1 MELVQYFVLSF
12 SDWAKV
18 KWLCWYVKKCSWQ
31 TNKFIEKIKQ
41 IVCHRKWL
49 KPWGRNLGQ
58 YSLLESYNYN
68 PSKLL
73 YNRYLTPFVNKP
85 RNGQTESNRIKLPLE
100 VKKAIIV
107 SLKSPNGQRLKNGEA
122 SLQRNLIGNELSWA
136 CKLETQTCVIMVWH
150 LATSLC
156 EIECKQDNL
165 VMKSEHF
172 IVANA
177 LSKYC
182 AYLVA
187 FAPRFLPVNSYMTEV
202 IFDQVVQEARDVLNG
217 CNSATSKYEKMMKI
231 SAGAGKGDLEE
242 NIIKSY
248 EALTLVRHG
257 IRYDTGHDD
266 TSFLEK
272 LGYDTEGVYVFLYIF
287 LYTFRHK
294 LCLFMVFY

>member
-1 MELVQYFVLSF
+1 
-12 SDWAKV
+12 
-18 KWLCWYVKKCSWQ
+18 
-31 TNKFIEKIKQ
+31 
-41 IVCHRKWL
+41 
-49 KPWGRNLGQ
+49 
-58 YSLLESYNYN
+58 
-68 PSKLL
+68 
-73 YNRYLTPFVNKP
+73 
-85 RNGQTESNRIKLPLE
+85 
-100 VKKAIIV
+100 
-107 SLKSPNGQRLKNGEA
+107 LKNGEA

-136 CKLETQTCVIMVWH
+136 CKLETQMRVIMVWH

-165 VMKSEHF
+165 VMESKHF

-187 FAPRFLPVNSYMTEV
+187 FAPRFLPDNSYITEV
-202 IFDQVVQEARDVLNG
+202 IFDQVVQEAKDVLNG

-231 SAGAGKGDLEE
+231 SAGAGKGDPGE

-257 IRYDTGHDD
+257 IRYDTGYDD

-272 LGYDTEGVYVFLYIF
+272 LGYDTGGVYVFLYIYIYIY